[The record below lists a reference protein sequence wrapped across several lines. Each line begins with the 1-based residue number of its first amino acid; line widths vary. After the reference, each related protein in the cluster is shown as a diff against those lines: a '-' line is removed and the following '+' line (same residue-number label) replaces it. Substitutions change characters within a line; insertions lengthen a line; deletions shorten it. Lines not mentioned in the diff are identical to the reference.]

1 MGRPPGS
8 VLTSPTENPSAVAT
22 ETTVADVAAVDPST
36 AEATTTGPTR
46 NGTTANSRAANGT
59 APTGT
64 APGGTTTGTPPGPTA
79 TQTRTDDDEPL
90 PRRGLVFAI
99 VSIALFMGSIDQTS
113 VATAL
118 TAIQQDMGTQ
128 INWSGWT
135 ITIYSL
141 GQIVVLPLA
150 GRISDQ
156 YGRRRVF
163 LGSVVLFV
171 TASLLCGLVDNI
183 YLLIVLRALQAL
195 GGGAFMP
202 SATGIVADH
211 FGRDRDRALGMFT
224 SIFPIGG
231 IVGPIVGS
239 LFVNFWSWRGIFL
252 INVPIGIMLFVLAV
266 KFIPETGTRVPGRT
280 DLRGIT
286 LFALM
291 ILSAMYGV
299 TSLGNAG
306 AGILNPAF
314 LIAEVVAVVMA
325 VLFVRHTRTAA
336 APFIPLH
343 LLRGR
348 GFGIMNL
355 INLLYGTAALGFGAL
370 LPLYA
375 EERFGMDGLEGGTLL
390 TARAVGMICVAGLAV
405 LMLRRTG
412 CRIPI
417 VVGFLIV
424 AAGLAGLSFA
434 PPGSESY
441 VWLAIAAGATGVGMG
456 FAVPASN
463 NASLRLARDHI
474 AAVAGLRGM
483 FRQSGAIVAVSVST
497 AVLARSAD
505 AGATHTHIFLVF
517 AIMLVLVT
525 PLVYFV
531 PDQKGKW

>member
-1 MGRPPGS
+1 MGRPPAP
-8 VLTSPTENPSAVAT
+8 VLTSPAQNPSAVAT
-22 ETTVADVAAVDPST
+22 ETTVADIAAVDPST
-36 AEATTTGPTR
+36 AAAT
-46 NGTTANSRAANGT
+46 A
-59 APTGT
+59 
-64 APGGTTTGTPPGPTA
+64 TGTPPNGTTPNG
-79 TQTRTDDDEPL
+79 TRTSTPPGTTTTETRSHDEPL

-118 TAIQQDMGTQ
+118 TAIQQDMRTQ

-163 LGSVVLFV
+163 LGSIVLFV

-239 LFVNFWSWRGIFL
+239 LFVNYWSWRGIFL
-252 INVPIGIMLFVLAV
+252 INVPIGIVLFVLAV
-266 KFIPETGTRVPGRT
+266 KFIPETGSRAPGRT

-286 LFALM
+286 IFALM
-291 ILSAMYGV
+291 ILAAMYGV

-314 LIAEVVAVVMA
+314 LIPEVVAVVMA

-375 EERFGMDGLEGGTLL
+375 EERFGLEGLEGGTLL

-405 LMLRRTG
+405 LALRRTG

-417 VVGFLIV
+417 VTGFLIV
-424 AAGLAGLSFA
+424 AAGLVALSFA

-441 VWLAIAAGATGVGMG
+441 VWLAVAAGATGVGMG
-456 FAVPASN
+456 FSVPASN

-497 AVLARSAD
+497 AVLARSTD
-505 AGATHTHIFLVF
+505 AGTTHAHIFLAF
-517 AIMLVLVT
+517 AILLVLVT